1 MIALRNRSWCGAGF
15 TAGPAGHREVVS
27 QRVHHRT
34 GRGFGDSTR
43 RCRRGSSQKC
53 PSKWA
58 KSRFDRRPLDE
69 ENWGK
74 LTATERSGPGPT
86 AAGHAQGEQDRAN
99 ISRAARSHAPGHS
112 RRISTLPHRE
122 RWTEVVREGSRGDR
136 PFESPASLPVSTW
149 SRTLLMHCQA
159 DRARRVGSSGNH
171 VEGRNIYR
179 PAWLAIEASRNREAK
194 PGGCGIALVAS

>member
-1 MIALRNRSWCGAGF
+1 MIALRNRSWCSAGF

-86 AAGHAQGEQDRAN
+86 AAGHAHGEQDRAN
-99 ISRAARSHAPGHS
+99 ISRAARCPAPGDS

-122 RWTEVVREGSRGDR
+122 RWTAVVSEHQTIDGW
-136 PFESPASLPVSTW
+136 FESSASLPVSTW
-149 SRTLLMHCQA
+149 SCTPLRHCQA
-159 DRARRVGSSGNH
+159 DRARRVGRCGNH
-171 VEGRNIYR
+171 VEGRNSYR
-179 PAWLAIEASRNREAK
+179 PARLAIEASRNREAK